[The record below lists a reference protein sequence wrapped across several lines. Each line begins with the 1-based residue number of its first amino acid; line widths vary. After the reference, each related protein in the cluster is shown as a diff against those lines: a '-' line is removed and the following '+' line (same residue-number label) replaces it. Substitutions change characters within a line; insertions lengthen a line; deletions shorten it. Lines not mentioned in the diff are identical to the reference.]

1 MEGVAEL
8 IPLNALV
15 NNTHEPTGS
24 RDKAMDV
31 QEQFAGKEHLGL
43 GLDTIDTN
51 ALTYGDNSRSL
62 VPEVGLE
69 PT

>member
-1 MEGVAEL
+1 
-8 IPLNALV
+8 
-15 NNTHEPTGS
+15 
-24 RDKAMDV
+24 MDV
-31 QEQFAGKEHLGL
+31 LEQFAGKEHLGF

-51 ALTYGDNSRSL
+51 ALIYGGNSRSL